1 MPGEPPVSRT
11 KIADLVSAIFVRII
25 SMDQKLRGLLERTL
39 KATTPLAEMGTENHS
54 TFLNVLLGIYR
65 VSFSTLRDIYYL
77 SQNEESG
84 ASALDLARKI
94 MEYGISVEY
103 MIWKGKDEK
112 AQQFQQFMAVELHR
126 SLEFLKSIGQDV
138 IQQDDETLK
147 SGAEDYEK
155 EYVSLKKEVRE
166 RKSWAGL
173 SVDQM
178 LKQLHTADQFKD
190 FDFSRIGEAYIWGS
204 RLNHVSPV
212 VVRNL
217 MGSEETRVASAFYMR
232 QAITFALI
240 FHFRLSTRYIDE
252 MRFLS
257 GQNVHQELAD
267 AVVSLRDEFNALQ
280 LEDRVTLK

>member
-1 MPGEPPVSRT
+1 
-11 KIADLVSAIFVRII
+11 
-25 SMDQKLRGLLERTL
+25 MDQKLHDLLERAL
-39 KATTPLAEMGTENHS
+39 KVTTPLAEMATASES
-54 TFLNVLLGIYR
+54 AFLNVLLGIYR

-77 SQNEESG
+77 SQNEETG

-103 MIWKGKDEK
+103 MIWKGKDER
-112 AQQFQQFMAVELHR
+112 AEQFQQFMAVELHR

-138 IQQDDETLK
+138 TQQDDETLK
-147 SGAEDYEK
+147 SGAKDYEK
-155 EYVSLKKEVRE
+155 DYASLKKEVRE
-166 RKSWAGL
+166 RRSWAGL

-178 LKQLHTADQFKD
+178 LEQLHTAGQFKD
-190 FDFSRIGEAYIWGS
+190 FDSSRIGEAYVWGS

-217 MGSEETRVASAFYMR
+217 MGSEATKVASEFYMR

-257 GQNVHQELAD
+257 GENVHQELAD
-267 AVVSLRDEFNALQ
+267 EVVSLRDEFNALQ
-280 LEDRVTLK
+280 PQD